1 MGLNN
6 LKYFILLTFF
16 IITSCDSEINE
27 DIVNKEKMVKILI
40 DMHLAEEA
48 IENLSF
54 DKDTLEAL
62 FARKEQ
68 EILEKYSISEELYR
82 KSYSYYFFEP
92 EELDKVYA
100 VMLDSLLLYQQTK

>member
-48 IENLSF
+48 IENLKY

-68 EILEKYSISEELYR
+68 EILDKYSISEELYR

>member
-48 IENLSF
+48 IENLSY

-68 EILEKYSISEELYR
+68 EILDKYSISEELYR

>member
-16 IITSCDSEINE
+16 IITSCDSEIQE
-27 DIVNKEKMVKILI
+27 DVINKEKMVEILI

-68 EILEKYSISEELYR
+68 EILDKYSISEELYR

>member
-48 IENLSF
+48 IGNLKY

-68 EILEKYSISEELYR
+68 EILDKYSISEELYR

>member
-27 DIVNKEKMVKILI
+27 DIVSKEKMVKILI

-48 IENLSF
+48 IENLSY

-68 EILEKYSISEELYR
+68 EILKKYSISEELYR

>member
-68 EILEKYSISEELYR
+68 EILDKYSISEELYR

>member
-54 DKDTLEAL
+54 NKDTLEAL

-68 EILEKYSISEELYR
+68 EILDKYSISEELYR

-100 VMLDSLLLYQQTK
+100 IMLDSLLLYQQTK

>member
-16 IITSCDSEINE
+16 IITSCDSEIKE

-54 DKDTLEAL
+54 NKDTLEAL

-68 EILEKYSISEELYR
+68 EILDKYSISEELYR

>member
-48 IENLSF
+48 IENLSY

-82 KSYSYYFFEP
+82 KSYSYYFFDP

>member
-1 MGLNN
+1 
-6 LKYFILLTFF
+6 
-16 IITSCDSEINE
+16 
-27 DIVNKEKMVKILI
+27 MVKVLI
-40 DMHLAEEA
+40 DMHLIEEA

-62 FARKEQ
+62 FTRKEQ
-68 EILEKYSISEELYR
+68 EILDKYSISEELYR

>member
-54 DKDTLEAL
+54 NKDTLEAL

-68 EILEKYSISEELYR
+68 EILDKYSISEELYR

>member
-27 DIVNKEKMVKILI
+27 DIINKEKIVKILI

-68 EILEKYSISEELYR
+68 EILDKYSISEELYR

>member
-48 IENLSF
+48 IENLSY

-68 EILEKYSISEELYR
+68 EILEKYSI
-82 KSYSYYFFEP
+82 
-92 EELDKVYA
+92 
-100 VMLDSLLLYQQTK
+100 

>member
-16 IITSCDSEINE
+16 IITSCDSEIQE
-27 DIVNKEKMVKILI
+27 DVINKEKMVEILI

-68 EILEKYSISEELYR
+68 EILNKYSISEELYR
-82 KSYSYYFFEP
+82 KSYSYYFFDP
-92 EELDKVYA
+92 EELDKVYD

>member
-48 IENLSF
+48 IENLSY

>member
-6 LKYFILLTFF
+6 LKYFILLTLF
-16 IITSCDSEINE
+16 IIASCDSEIKE
-27 DIVNKEKMVKILI
+27 DVINKEKMVKILI

-68 EILEKYSISEELYR
+68 EILDKYSISEELYR

>member
-68 EILEKYSISEELYR
+68 EILEKYSISEKLYR